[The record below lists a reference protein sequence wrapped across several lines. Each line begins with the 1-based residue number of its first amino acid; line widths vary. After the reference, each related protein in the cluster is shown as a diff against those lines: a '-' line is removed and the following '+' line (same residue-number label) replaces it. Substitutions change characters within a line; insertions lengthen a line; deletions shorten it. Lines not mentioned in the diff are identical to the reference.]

1 MTVEI
6 IQRNNAAPLA
16 AAASDTS
23 TSTDAVDVDA
33 EGVMSDVFE
42 EAVYGASCYY
52 GLYYFTGNV
61 SSNGLIS
68 EFVLGKEN
76 YAAFTGDEWTLASD
90 IEYLSE
96 AAIENIDD
104 GTTPGI
110 TPMYAAQ
117 YPGGSNEA
125 AFNIE
130 AAALFDYSSDG
141 YPYAYG
147 IGTEGSHYAWTLS
160 EEEEGALEEKYDRGS
175 GTLSEDLDN
184 LIEDMAEDL
193 LNYFGTLLE
202 PVINFHKTK
211 NKKITDKQ
219 LSALGS
225 EDVTAST
232 TSIDVM
238 STPTEYEE
246 PEEP

>member
-6 IQRNNAAPLA
+6 RERGTGLA
-16 AAASDTS
+16 TTLGAAASDTS
-23 TSTDAVDVDA
+23 TAASADSGDVMAEVFDDATHGEDIWYKMYYFAGDVSNDLISNFKLGY
-33 EGVMSDVFE
+33 ESF
-42 EAVYGASCYY
+42 AVY
-52 GLYYFTGNV
+52 
-61 SSNGLIS
+61 SSDDGW
-68 EFVLGKEN
+68 VLDDDFSN
-76 YAAFTGDEWTLASD
+76 
-90 IEYLSE
+90 LS
-96 AAIENIDD
+96 AGAIENIAD

-110 TPMYAAQ
+110 TPMFAIQ
-117 YPGGSNEA
+117 DDGSDWEA
-125 AFNIE
+125 T
-130 AAALFDYSSDG
+130 ALFDYSSDG

-147 IGTEGSHYAWTLS
+147 IGTEGSHSAWTLS
-160 EEEEGALEEKYDRGS
+160 EEEEEALEEKYTRGS
-175 GTLSEDLDN
+175 GTLSADLDN

-211 NKKITDKQ
+211 NKKIIDKQ